1 MLRELSSTSTGHIT
15 VNQSLWHPCT
25 YFKGSLFLKEWGGLE
40 IHLSCIYNAMKLL
53 WTQKGSLW
61 TQLHAYKEQ
70 TGASQLKNNQ
80 RIPLPGER
88 VAERQWKTWAA
99 CLSFPRKF
107 PCAWTSLLHFTLLFF
122 LVTNKKN
129 GFGIPD
135 SQVSEGQIVLQSV

>member
-15 VNQSLWHPCT
+15 VSLSLWHPCT

-40 IHLSCIYNAMKLL
+40 IHLDCIYNAMKLH

-99 CLSFPRKF
+99 CQGS
-107 PCAWTSLLHFTLLFF
+107 SLVHGLHFYILHCFSF
-122 LVTNKKN
+122 LWLIKKM
-129 GFGIPD
+129 GL
-135 SQVSEGQIVLQSV
+135 VSPTVKCLKVKLPYNLPV